1 MTLLMHLNMKNFC
14 QVENNHAISNYALI
28 ASLSVDFD
36 NGFTAITGET
46 GAGKSILL
54 GALGFV
60 LGNRADS
67 NILFDE
73 TKKCVVEAVF
83 TFNNDRLKYFFEEND
98 IDYEDECIIRREL
111 NPQKKSR
118 AFVNDTPVSLQVLK
132 ELGSHLVDIHS
143 QHDSLLLCNP
153 DFQLALLDDAANN
166 QELLSEYKK
175 AYKEY
180 TSAKNELDALR
191 KKALNNIDEND
202 YLKFQLDELL
212 KSELQDN
219 EYEELA
225 QRIEILENQEEISRL
240 LIESTT
246 ILENSD
252 ASLLDGINSL
262 IYNVDKLK
270 KYISELSSMSERLNS
285 VKIEL
290 KDICSDLNDMQDDSQ
305 YDISSLETLQERFD
319 TIQRLMMK
327 HHLNDYSQLLQLR
340 EEIRRK
346 VDEFSNIDEIVA
358 DKEKEVKM
366 MEKSLYQKAKE
377 LNKRRLSAKVI
388 FEKDV
393 TDVIRQLAMPHGVFE
408 IRCESVDELMSN
420 GTDVV
425 TFMFSANKGYAPENM
440 AKAAS
445 GGELSRLMLAIKNIA
460 ARNNYIPTLI
470 FDEIDTGVSGEV
482 ASKLGD
488 IMKEIGETLQLVSIT
503 HLPQVASKAKHHFFV
518 YKDVVDEKTRSNIRT
533 LTREER
539 VMEIAKMLSNA
550 EVTEEAKRA
559 AEVLIN

>member
-1 MTLLMHLNMKNFC
+1 MLQSLS
-14 QVENNHAISNYALI
+14 ISNYALI
-28 ASLSVDFD
+28 SSLSVEFD
-36 NGFTAITGET
+36 NGFSVITGET

-67 NILFDE
+67 NILFDD
-73 TKKCVVEAVF
+73 TKKCVVEASF
-83 TFNNDRLKYFFEEND
+83 ILKDNARLRSFFEEND
-98 IDYEDECIIRREL
+98 IDFEDECIIRREL

-118 AFVNDTPVSLQVLK
+118 SFVNDTPVSLQVLK
-132 ELGSHLVDIHS
+132 ELGSQLVDIHS

-153 DFQLALLDDAANN
+153 DFQLSLLDDAANN
-166 QELLSEYKK
+166 QELLTEYKK
-175 AYKEY
+175 LYKEY
-180 TSAKNELDALR
+180 TFAKNELESLR

-240 LIESTT
+240 LNESTM
-246 ILENSD
+246 ILENSET
-252 ASLLDGINSL
+252 SVLDGINTL
-262 IYNVDKLK
+262 LYNVDKLRR
-270 KYISELSSMSERLNS
+270 YISELHSMSERLNS

-290 KDICSDLNDMQDDSQ
+290 KDICSDLNNLQDDSM
-305 YDISSLETLQERFD
+305 DISSLETLQERFD
-319 TIQRLMMK
+319 VIQRLMMK

-340 EEIRRK
+340 EDIRRK

-358 DKEKEVKM
+358 DKEKEVKA
-366 MEKSLYQKAKE
+366 MEKTLSQKAKE
-377 LNKRRLSAKVI
+377 LNKRRLSAKAI

-408 IRCESVDELMSN
+408 IKIENTNELTSN

-445 GGELSRLMLAIKNIA
+445 GGELSRLMLAIKSIA
-460 ARNNYIPTLI
+460 AKNNYIPTLI

-488 IMKEIGETLQLVSIT
+488 IMNVMGETLQLVSIT
-503 HLPQVASKAKHHFFV
+503 HLPQVASKAKNHFFV
-518 YKDVVDEKTRSNIRT
+518 YKDIVDEKTRSNIRT

-539 VMEIAKMLSNA
+539 IMEIAKMLSNA
-550 EVTEEAKRA
+550 EVTAEAMRA
-559 AEVLIN
+559 AEVLIS

>member
-1 MTLLMHLNMKNFC
+1 MLQRLS
-14 QVENNHAISNYALI
+14 ISNYALI
-28 ASLSVDFD
+28 ASLSIDFD

-83 TFNNDRLKYFFEEND
+83 ALHNERLKSFFEEND
-98 IDYEDECIIRREL
+98 IDYDDECIIRREL
-111 NPQKKSR
+111 TPQKKSR
-118 AFVNDTPVSLQVLK
+118 AFINDTPVSLQILK
-132 ELGSHLVDIHS
+132 ELGSQLVDIHS

-153 DFQLALLDDAANN
+153 DFQLTLLDDAADNL
-166 QELLSEYKK
+166 EILSEYKK

-240 LIESTT
+240 LNESTM
-246 ILENSD
+246 ILENSET
-252 ASLLDGINSL
+252 SVLDGVNTL
-262 IYNVDKLK
+262 LYNVDKLRR
-270 KYISELSSMSERLNS
+270 YISELDSMSERLNS

-290 KDICSDLNDMQDDSQ
+290 KDICSDLNNLQDDSM
-305 YDISSLETLQERFD
+305 DISSLETLQERFD

-327 HHLNDYSQLLQLR
+327 HHINDYSQLIQLR
-340 EEIRRK
+340 EEIRHK

-358 DKEKEVKM
+358 DKEKEVKA
-366 MEKSLYQKAKE
+366 MEKTLRQKANE
-377 LNKRRLSAKVI
+377 LNKRRLSAKIV

-408 IRCESVDELMSN
+408 IKMDNTNELTSN

-445 GGELSRLMLAIKNIA
+445 GGELSRLMLAIKSIA

-488 IMKEIGETLQLVSIT
+488 IMNVMGETLQLVSIT

-518 YKDVVDEKTRSNIRT
+518 YKDIVDEKTRSNIRT

-539 VMEIAKMLSNA
+539 IMEIAKMLSNA
-550 EVTEEAKRA
+550 EVTEEAMRA